1 MKKVIV
7 GSLILFSVFMF
18 LFVILLITNKNNEN
32 INENFEWKAK
42 YIWLENDGTNI
53 ANQPNTWMCFRKQ
66 INIENRKDIKDVIA
80 RIAVDSKYWL
90 YINDEIVIREG
101 GVKRGEKPNSIY
113 YDEVDIT
120 EYLKK
125 GNNTISIL
133 VWYFGKSGFSHIDSG
148 QGALLFQ
155 AQIGNETIISDDS
168 WKVIQN
174 PAYLKDSPSSNG
186 RLSEA
191 SIYYDANLEIEN
203 WYKEEYNDNSW
214 KNAYVYGDSGDLP
227 WGELIVRDIPQFIF
241 SDIKEYEN
249 SKDYRNYTTS
259 EDELITMEL
268 PYNMQITPYLKVE
281 SKENKT
287 IYISLDENY
296 NEVGKDQRTIYVTK
310 EGIQE
315 FESIAWINGEK
326 IYYYIP
332 AGVKII
338 SLGYRETGYD
348 SEKVGKFVSD
358 DEMLN
363 TLWEMASRTLYVN
376 MRDNYMDCPDRERA
390 LWWGDNSVSMQQAM
404 YAYDTN
410 ANKLFEKAIKS
421 QIGWKEGNLLMT
433 VIPSE
438 ASKLHLP
445 VQSLLG
451 ITAMY
456 DFYEYVGN
464 RDFLAYMYPH
474 VKEYLNAWTI
484 SQDTGLAD
492 INNYYALW
500 KWGDSAEDTDYSAL
514 ENICYYYALNSIY
527 KMAQVLGSETE
538 ISEMKTRVENFAKS
552 YNEKYWK
559 ENGYK
564 SDEFYEFDVRVNT
577 FAILSGLADN
587 DKKEVISKILIE
599 NTHNSTF
606 MEKYVLE
613 ALCETGKIEDA
624 QNRIKTRYKEMIE
637 SQDYSSTL
645 WEYWDKGLGSKN
657 HAWAGG
663 PLIIMSKYFAG
674 IEPLKPGYN
683 EISIKPNLGN
693 LNSIDAVSN
702 TPHGE
707 VKIKAEKNDKKL
719 KLNIDVPIK
728 TRVGIEKM
736 SENPKIK
743 SKFKTIYFDKTNN
756 DTNKIQFDYEDE
768 NYVYFYVDA
777 GKYKFVSK

>member
-1 MKKVIV
+1 MKKVII
-7 GSLILFSVFMF
+7 GSLILFSI
-18 LFVILLITNKNNEN
+18 FVLILGIVLIMNKNNE
-32 INENFEWKAK
+32 IIDENFEWKAK
-42 YIWLENDGTNI
+42 YIWLENDENNT
-53 ANQPNTWMCFRKQ
+53 ANQANTWMCFRKQ
-66 INIENRKDIKDVIA
+66 INIENRKDLKNIIA

-101 GVKRGEKPNSIY
+101 GVKRGEKPDSIY

-120 EYLKK
+120 KYLKK
-125 GNNTISIL
+125 GDNTISIL

-155 AQIGNETIISDDS
+155 TQIGEQTIISDES
-168 WKVIQN
+168 WKVMQN

-203 WYKEEYNDNSW
+203 WYKQDYDDREW
-214 KNAYVYGDSGDLP
+214 KNAHVYGNSGDLP
-227 WGELIVRDIPQFIF
+227 WGQLIVRDIPQFIF

-249 SKDYRNYTTS
+249 SQKYKDYTTK
-259 EDELITMEL
+259 EDELLVMEL
-268 PYNMQITPYLKVE
+268 PYNMQITPYLKID
-281 SKENKT
+281 SQSNQT

-296 NEVGKDQRTIYVTK
+296 NEIGKDQRTIYVTK
-310 EGIQE
+310 NGIQE

-338 SLGYRETGYD
+338 SLGYRQTGYD
-348 SEKVGKFVSD
+348 SEKVGKFESD

-363 TLWEMASRTLYVN
+363 TLWEMASKTLYVN

-433 VIPSE
+433 VIPPK

-464 RDFLAYMYPH
+464 KDFLAYMYPH

-484 SQDTGLAD
+484 SQDTGLAS

-500 KWGDSAEDTDYSAL
+500 QWGDSAEDTDYNAL

-527 KMAQVLGSETE
+527 KMAQVLGNEVE
-538 ISEMKTRVENFAKS
+538 ISEMKTRVDNFYES
-552 YNEKYWK
+552 YDRNYWK
-559 ENGYK
+559 DNGYK
-564 SDEFYEFDVRVNT
+564 SNEFQEFDVRVNT
-577 FAILSGLADN
+577 FAILSGLASD
-587 DKKEVISKILIE
+587 DKKESISRILIE

-613 ALCETGKIEDA
+613 ALCELGKIEEA
-624 QNRIKTRYKEMIE
+624 QNRIRTRYKEMVE

-645 WEYWDKGLGSKN
+645 WEYWDKDLGTKN

-663 PLIIMSKYFAG
+663 PLVIMSKYFAG
-674 IEPLKPGYN
+674 IEPLQPGYN
-683 EISIKPNLGN
+683 EISIKPNFGSLKT
-693 LNSIDAVSN
+693 IEAISN
-702 TPHGE
+702 TPHGLIE
-707 VKIKAEKNDKKL
+707 VKARKEEKKIT
-719 KLNIDVPIK
+719 LNIDVPIK
-728 TRVGIEKM
+728 TLVAIEKK
-736 SENPKIK
+736 SEDPEIK
-743 SKFKTIYFDKTNN
+743 LGFKTIYSNKTSN
-756 DTNKIQFDYEDE
+756 DTKKVKYNHEDE
-768 NYVYFYVDA
+768 KYLYFYVEA
-777 GKYKFVSK
+777 GKYKFISR